1 MRIWDTSHRPVA
13 SEGPFLRLG
22 RLRGSLAGRGPCLR
36 SVVMSEFE
44 ESFEYCRKRVG
55 PKLAFACAVDG
66 SRVSKKALDLSVRL
80 LSKREGG
87 TLDLLHVE
95 EPKAEVLLSG
105 EHIRKECDLVT
116 SSAEVPAE
124 FHTIPKSEDASVT
137 ETLAKEAERHQADIL
152 VVGATGLKIEQGA
165 VHADSFSVMG
175 SVSDGARA
183 SRP

>member
-1 MRIWDTSHRPVA
+1 M
-13 SEGPFLRLG
+13 
-22 RLRGSLAGRGPCLR
+22 R

-55 PKLAFACAVDG
+55 PKLALACAVDG

-95 EPKAEVLLSG
+95 EPKAKVLLSG

-137 ETLAKEAERHQADIL
+137 ETLAKEAERHEADIL

-183 SRP
+183 SRPWLPPTRQADEAKVFPRRLARSSQLTTRLATTT

>member
-22 RLRGSLAGRGPCLR
+22 GLRGSLAGRGPCVR

-55 PKLAFACAVDG
+55 PKLALACAVDG

-95 EPKAEVLLSG
+95 EPKAKVLLSG

-116 SSAEVPAE
+116 SSA
-124 FHTIPKSEDASVT
+124 D
-137 ETLAKEAERHQADIL
+137 QADIL